1 MLHPNFLEPQ
11 EGTWGTFHSCPGCA
25 PRNPGSN
32 IICHNVNCA
41 PGVKWYT
48 NHMSY
53 RTTAKRQIHLLS
65 SAQSLDS
72 LELAQ
77 DGSSA
82 FTLKGGIRDFNLA
95 NIRAKLALTGSLKA
109 KCVHRR
115 ILGVAALKELTLLP
129 QHYLVIRAPS
139 LPQFLQEVTCDI

>member
-11 EGTWGTFHSCPGCA
+11 EGTWDTFHSGPGCA
-25 PRNPGSN
+25 PCNPGSN
-32 IICHNVNCA
+32 VICHNVNCA

-53 RTTAKRQIHLLS
+53 RTTSKRQIHLLS
-65 SAQSLDS
+65 SAQSLGS

-77 DGSSA
+77 NGSFA
-82 FTLKGGIRDFNLA
+82 FTLKDSIRDFNLA
-95 NIRAKLALTGSLKA
+95 NIRAKLVLTRSLEA

-115 ILGVAALKELTLLP
+115 ILRVAALKELTLLP
-129 QHYLVIRAPS
+129 QYYLVILAPP
-139 LPQFLQEVTCDI
+139 LPQFLQEVACGI